1 MVVFPEY
8 GAVIAVLLVDG
19 IILYID
25 DSKDS
30 TKKLLK
36 LTHSVKLQ
44 DRKLIYELCFYKL
57 IMKHL

>member
-25 DSKDS
+25 DPKDS

-36 LTHSVKLQ
+36 LTHSVQLQ
-44 DRKLIYELCFYKL
+44 DRKLIYKSYVF
-57 IMKHL
+57 IN

>member
-1 MVVFPEY
+1 MVALLEY

-19 IILYID
+19 IILYIGD
-25 DSKDS
+25 PKDS

-44 DRKLIYELCFYKL
+44 DRKLIYKSCVF
-57 IMKHL
+57 IN